1 MCKIERERGYTQ
13 GEKECVCEEDKQG
26 KIERRRKSVRACVC
40 VWAPLYTALG
50 AKTLEIALIWILSV
64 SSNHNHVT
72 ASPTAAHCLIHSAE
86 TSPGISLY
94 TIDNL

>member
-1 MCKIERERGYTQ
+1 V
-13 GEKECVCEEDKQG
+13 CVCEKDKQE
-26 KIERRRKSVRACVC
+26 KIERRKSVCVC
-40 VWAPLYTALG
+40 VWALLYTVLG

-86 TSPGISLY
+86 MSPGALLC